1 MLGDKVVGSM
11 GNIARDGVPPMGRRL
26 IEIGTSD
33 GVLRVIGCT
42 LRALRGVVKFTH
54 MSRVANGA

>member
-1 MLGDKVVGSM
+1 MLGDKAVGTM
-11 GNIARDGVPPMGRRL
+11 GSIARHGVLPTGGRL

-42 LRALRGVVKFTH
+42 LRVSKGVVKFTH